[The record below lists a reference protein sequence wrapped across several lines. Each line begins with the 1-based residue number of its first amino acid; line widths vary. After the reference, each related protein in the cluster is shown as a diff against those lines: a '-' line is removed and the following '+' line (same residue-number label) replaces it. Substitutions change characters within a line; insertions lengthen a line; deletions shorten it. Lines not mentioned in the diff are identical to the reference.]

1 MDWDNLRYLLAVARA
16 GSVAE
21 AAKQLG
27 VSHSTVYRRV
37 NAFEQDHQVE
47 VFERLPD
54 GYRLT
59 EAGEALVARAAHIA
73 EAVDDVARSLEQRSD
88 EVTGA
93 VIVAAP
99 EAVGLAI
106 CPQLGRL
113 IDRFPGLVMS
123 WRLDSSAVNIHRREA
138 DVAIRVTREPPETLV
153 GRRLADVGFAIYGAR
168 QLLDRRPWTGI
179 EAARWVVFDGPLAA
193 SPQGRWEAERLPP
206 PAVALRVDRRVM
218 LDEAVRAGIGVGI
231 LPRAVGDAAPQL
243 IKLDDVAALTLP
255 LWVLTHPD
263 LRDVPRVRAVLDFI
277 FEVLGGERDRLEGD

>member
-1 MDWDNLRYLLAVARA
+1 MDWDSLRYLLAVARA

-37 NAFEQDHQVE
+37 NAFEQDHGVE

-59 EAGEALVARAAHIA
+59 EAGEALIARAASIA
-73 EAVDDVARSLEQRSD
+73 DAVDDVARSLEQSD
-88 EVTGA
+88 EVGGVVT
-93 VIVAAP
+93 VAAP

-113 IDRFPGLVMS
+113 TERHPGLVMS

-153 GRRLADVGFAIYGAR
+153 GRRLADVRFAVYAAR
-168 QLLDRRPWTGI
+168 QYLDRRPWSGR
-179 EAARWVVFDGPLAA
+179 ESARWVVFDGPPAE
-193 SPQGRWEAERLPP
+193 SPQGRWEAANVAPDS
-206 PAVALRVDRRVM
+206 VALRVDRRVM
-218 LDEAVRAGIGVGI
+218 LDEAVRAGLGAGI
-231 LPRAVGDAAPQL
+231 LPRAVGDTAPRLEL
-243 IKLDDVAALTLP
+243 IEELVGLTLP

-263 LRDVPRVRAVLDFI
+263 LREVPRVRAVIDFVV
-277 FEVLGGERDRLEGD
+277 EVLGAAQI